1 MMVSDEMSEHPM
13 IARVEGVQGGY
24 PCIAGTRTP
33 VRAIVEYFAIH
44 DGDIDAILVDL
55 PNLSREQIEATL
67 AYYRDQSELVDEDI
81 ARQRDATRRIL
92 TVDVCARF

>member
-1 MMVSDEMSEHPM
+1 MSEHPQ
-13 IARVEGVQGGY
+13 ITCVEGVQGGY

-55 PNLSREQIEATL
+55 PHLSCEQVEAAL
-67 AYYRDQSELVDEDI
+67 AYYRDQPELVDEDI
-81 ARQRDATRRIL
+81 ARQREAIRRIV
-92 TVDVCARF
+92 TVDIGAGS